1 MLVNNVVRRG
11 IFFCFCFQ
19 FFSHA
24 MMLERGEEI
33 TYMKNKKV
41 DNHVSFKKI
50 IKNDMEISKIEE
62 ESIYDEVTQ
71 GLTKEQEIRRKQMLH
86 EQKIKIQKFLLKLQR
101 IREKKIEEM
110 KMKRNLSRYIRNH
123 KLKKHN

>member
-1 MLVNNVVRRG
+1 LLVNNVVRRG
-11 IFFCFCFQ
+11 IFLFFCFQ

-71 GLTKEQEIRRKQMLH
+71 GLTKEQEIRRKQMLY
-86 EQKIKIQKFLLKLQR
+86 EQKIKIQRFLLKLRR

-110 KMKRNLSRYIRNH
+110 KMKHNLSRYIRNH